1 MARDFY
7 AEAWRRGL
15 DVKLGLAA
23 LVMQVFLMAPLSAAG
38 AALMFLVLRHV
49 LQSNRSAFWLS
60 ILYAFG
66 TPIFFRTGHLNQNL
80 ITAHVAFA
88 GFVALWNCN
97 KHLPMK
103 RCRSRFL
110 SAGFAGG
117 LCVLLDY
124 SGVIF
129 LALLWLYG
137 LLKHRE
143 ALIRNM
149 LHYTAGAL
157 IPLAL
162 LWFYQW
168 KSFGHPFYPPHYHM
182 PAVNRWVETGFRGF
196 VGPQPKLLW
205 SLLFDTRYG
214 LFLSCPLLLI
224 SPIAIAIRRFRLPR
238 LELRFLFLFFLGLW
252 IFFSGVNYT
261 HLQFNTGIR
270 YLVAIVPFLFIPTA
284 TVLMV
289 LPKLLA
295 PLLSFLSIVQS
306 WCLAMYR
313 DVERGLG
320 IAEPLVRVFL
330 GGLQLPILTTL
341 SRMESLKEYFP
352 HGPSPLS
359 LFLLFGILI
368 YFIWRKS

>member
-1 MARDFY
+1 
-7 AEAWRRGL
+7 
-15 DVKLGLAA
+15 
-23 LVMQVFLMAPLSAAG
+23 
-38 AALMFLVLRHV
+38 
-49 LQSNRSAFWLS
+49 
-60 ILYAFG
+60 
-66 TPIFFRTGHLNQNL
+66 
-80 ITAHVAFA
+80 
-88 GFVALWNCN
+88 
-97 KHLPMK
+97 
-103 RCRSRFL
+103 
-110 SAGFAGG
+110 
-117 LCVLLDY
+117 
-124 SGVIF
+124 
-129 LALLWLYG
+129 
-137 LLKHRE
+137 
-143 ALIRNM
+143 
-149 LHYTAGAL
+149 
-157 IPLAL
+157 
-162 LWFYQW
+162 
-168 KSFGHPFYPPHYHM
+168 
-182 PAVNRWVETGFRGF
+182 
-196 VGPQPKLLW
+196 
-205 SLLFDTRYG
+205 
-214 LFLSCPLLLI
+214 
-224 SPIAIAIRRFRLPR
+224 LPR